1 METTGATNRPILP
14 QLQRGAEGICYRAQQ
29 LGNAALIAYTWKMP
43 DSISK
48 PVKEFINNCR
58 IEAALVNARALT
70 DFLAPR
76 QRKQYLHHSLYADWE
91 SDIPAD
97 VTGRMF
103 GSISAHLSHP
113 SLGDKEEEP
122 HPGHWPLL
130 EMAVILLGGLAR
142 FIEGSRELSSD
153 RYDPVWFQPSPV
165 AMDLQLR
172 NGLPLLYPSPVS
184 PHKTVGGLTRALQ
197 AHLQQRG
204 LLPDEL
210 SDLWELQGFDPETGE
225 KKF

>member
-1 METTGATNRPILP
+1 LEHTTSLPQATPSLDHDWNLSDPRRTVDRMETGATNRPTLT

-142 FIEGSRELSSD
+142 F
-153 RYDPVWFQPSPV
+153 
-165 AMDLQLR
+165 
-172 NGLPLLYPSPVS
+172 
-184 PHKTVGGLTRALQ
+184 GGLTRALQ

-204 LLPDEL
+204 LLPDDL